1 MSFYWKTTGGRIA
14 CHAVNPLP
22 CAMHHLLLTQ
32 EKALKPKYRKPHEY
46 TESNQRI
53 NAGLV
58 VLVYEGGY
66 IIHHLGAIMRGIFK
80 LLREHRA
87 YK

>member
-1 MSFYWKTTGGRIA
+1 
-14 CHAVNPLP
+14 
-22 CAMHHLLLTQ
+22 MHHLLLAQ
-32 EKALKPKYRKPHEY
+32 QKALKPEHRKAHKY
-46 TESNQRI
+46 TEKNQRI

-58 VLVYEGGY
+58 VLVFEGRY